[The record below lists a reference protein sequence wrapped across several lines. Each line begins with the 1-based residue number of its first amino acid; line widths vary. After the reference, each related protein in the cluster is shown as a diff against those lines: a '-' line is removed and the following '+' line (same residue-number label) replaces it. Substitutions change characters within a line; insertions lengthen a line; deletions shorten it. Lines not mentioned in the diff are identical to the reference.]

1 MLEQH
6 HVKGAADAC
15 AHFGLKLA
23 NVPGVTPGLF
33 SKAKAFGM
41 GQVDAAK
48 SLFHNLR
55 GGLGGQMNPA
65 IVPDPGLVPSQSM
78 DIARATHRH
87 QALGNL
93 KTLAPSLL
101 AGGALY
107 MLHRR
112 KQQQQ
117 EQARQQAMM
126 QQAMM
131 QPGYGQP

>member
-1 MLEQH
+1 MLEH
-6 HVKGAADAC
+6 RHMKGAADAC

-23 NVPGVTPGLF
+23 NVPGAAPGLLG
-33 SKAKAFGM
+33 KAKAFGM

-65 IVPDPGLVPSQSM
+65 IVPDAGLVPPQSM
-78 DIARATHRH
+78 DIARATHRQ

-107 MLHRR
+107 MLHKRK
-112 KQQQQ
+112 KQQE

-126 QQAMM
+126 QQGYSQPMM
-131 QPGYGQP
+131 